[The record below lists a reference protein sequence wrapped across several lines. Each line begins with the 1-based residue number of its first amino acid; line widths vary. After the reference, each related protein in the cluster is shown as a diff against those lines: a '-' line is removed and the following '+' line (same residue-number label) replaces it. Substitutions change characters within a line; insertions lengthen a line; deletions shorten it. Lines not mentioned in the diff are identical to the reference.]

1 MRDDAMAAAADS
13 PDPVSGQAH
22 ERRLILA
29 FYERW
34 SALAADRPYPALT
47 DFTAAML
54 APYKPFAVLIDLRG
68 GRDQPILRAIGGRIA
83 ARLGEN
89 LVGQALERAPRQSLL
104 SRVTDH
110 YLEVLANR
118 APVAFEATFH
128 EALGE
133 DIPYRAILAP
143 LSDDGENIDFILGV
157 VNWKD
162 ETDTAAQAIDLTAD
176 LTTLRAAAKAA
187 GRSRQALYILLGDAL
202 AFWGD
207 VQRAP
212 ADYAALL
219 REAGVKAQ
227 SRAPFTALLKLI
239 FGAHYDK
246 TRLTEY
252 AAALAHAQRQGW
264 APQTFRER
272 LLAEGGMKAMVR
284 SERRRRGPTA
294 AARHPVPLAELA
306 REMPALAVVDRW
318 PADKEGDQPL
328 LLLARRGAGG
338 RLEVVAAIPA
348 DHGEGE
354 RLARRLVRQKWS
366 SEE

>member
-1 MRDDAMAAAADS
+1 MAAAADS
-13 PDPVSGQAH
+13 PDPVSGQAR

-29 FYERW
+29 FYEQW

-89 LVGQALERAPRQSLL
+89 LVGQALERAPRHSLL

-157 VNWKD
+157 VNWKV
-162 ETDTAAQAIDLTAD
+162 ETDTAAQAIDLAAD
-176 LTTLRAAAKAA
+176 LTALRAAAKAA

-207 VQRAP
+207 AHRAP

-284 SERRRRGPTA
+284 SERRRREPRA
-294 AARHPVPLAELA
+294 AKHPMLLAELA
-306 REMPALAVVDRW
+306 QGLPALAVVDRW

-338 RLEVVAAIPA
+338 RLEVVAATPA
-348 DHGEGE
+348 DQGEGE
-354 RLARRLVRQKWS
+354 RLARRMVRQKRS